1 MRLGGLLL
9 ALSVLL
15 LTACAPTQRR
25 PEPARP
31 APERPAP
38 PPPESVQPVPDNAA
52 RVSVNPVEQS
62 VIDATNAFRRQY
74 GLAALKP
81 TVKLLIVAQNHAR
94 NMARQDKFGDTDKN
108 GHVLDGKSVEYRIK
122 VSGYAFSHIAENVGY
137 QLRRPDPAAAMMDG
151 WKNSSG
157 HRKNMLLPDITE
169 LGVGAAQGT
178 SGRWYFVQVFGR
190 PAEPPRKQALR
201 LGVGVGSI

>member
-1 MRLGGLLL
+1 MRSHFFLVAL
-9 ALSVLL
+9 AVLVL
-15 LTACAPTQRR
+15 AACAPAQKRS
-25 PEPARP
+25 EPARP
-31 APERPAP
+31 PPERPAP
-38 PPPESVQPVPDNAA
+38 AAPEAVQPVPDGAA
-52 RVSVNPVEQS
+52 RVSVSAIEQS

-108 GHVLDGKSVEYRIK
+108 GHILDGKNVEYRIQL
-122 VSGYAFSHIAENVGY
+122 SGYAFSHIAENVGY
-137 QLRRPDPAAAMMDG
+137 QLRRPDPAAAMMEG

-157 HRKNMLLPDITE
+157 HRKNMLLPDVTE
-169 LGVGAAQGT
+169 LGVGAAQGK

-190 PAEPPRKQALR
+190 PAEAPRKQALWR
-201 LGVGVGSI
+201 GRDAGSS